1 MLDPIPEGYI
11 SLDEAVGPLTADI
24 LDQELA
30 EEQQD
35 LESNLK
41 AHQDHVKDRSKLEL
55 PPLVVTPLTKR
66 ELALIHLHI
75 ALRDGELPSSVRDPQ
90 TGQFFRLTGL
100 DWWGAAFWRE
110 MIVGGVVRGAPGEG
124 IDRHK
129 GSRILLKAAEFDA
142 WRQQRAQK
150 RPQPAEVACAAWLE
164 DLLRNNPKRS
174 PKPIPELRAEAM
186 TKYRVSARKFDKML
200 KGKSDT
206 LGIKWKRGR
215 RPKAPN
221 GN

>member
-11 SLDEAVGPLTADI
+11 SLDEAVGLLTADI
-24 LDQELA
+24 SDQELA

-41 AHQDHVKDRSKLEL
+41 AHQDHVKDRRELEL
-55 PPLVVTPLTKR
+55 PPLFLTPLTKR
-66 ELALIHLHI
+66 ELAIIQLHI
-75 ALRDGELPSSVRDPQ
+75 ALRDELSSLVRDPQ

-100 DWWGAAFWRE
+100 DWFGAKFWRE
-110 MIVGGVVRGAPGEG
+110 MIIGGVVRALPGEG

-129 GSRILLKAAEFDA
+129 GRRILLTAAAFNA
-142 WRQQRAQK
+142 WRQRRAQK
-150 RPQPAEVACAAWLE
+150 RPQPAEVTCAAWLE

-186 TKYRVSARKFDKML
+186 AKYRVSARKFNKAL
-200 KGKSDT
+200 KAKSDT
-206 LGIKWKRGR
+206 LGIKWPIGR
-215 RPKAPN
+215 RPKATS